1 MYRRRNKRLRNCF
14 IVLMFHFYI
23 FSCVALEKSNSPY
36 KESILETCVSQNHK
50 EILAMWVWLG
60 RKLWKSAEAM
70 QKSILELRADFFLF
84 KCVRARVCVCVCVT
98 EKKITALKLLQLFC
112 NKCKSSIQKGFWKCR
127 TTNQNILFFA
137 LDIDLKMTQKTK
149 KKVASICVMHQ
160 KRWRKLKLIWID
172 YEQSIIEQLMNINI
186 HERFSLLDRN
196 VLAGFMISLFLAAH
210 APRGSSKNTN
220 SIKPNGNI
228 SMKWP
233 KALPFVWEKVLFKQK
248 LKFFC

>member
-1 MYRRRNKRLRNCF
+1 MLLLRKVTAHIKNQFWKLAFLRITKRSSLCGFDWEENYEKVLRQCKKVSLSWEQIF
-14 IVLMFHFYI
+14 FY
-23 FSCVALEKSNSPY
+23 L
-36 KESILETCVSQNHK
+36 
-50 EILAMWVWLG
+50 
-60 RKLWKSAEAM
+60 SA
-70 QKSILELRADFFLF
+70 
-84 KCVRARVCVCVCVT
+84 CARVCVCVCVT
-98 EKKITALKLLQLFC
+98 EKKITASKLLQLFC